1 MTDVIATKQPKAAEA
16 LDDSSLIDVA
26 RPHRGSYIDAAYCC
40 NPLSKTEW
48 RDLSACYNSEPC
60 KNG

>member
-26 RPHRGSYIDAAYCC
+26 IGRIAVV
-40 NPLSKTEW
+40 T
-48 RDLSACYNSEPC
+48 
-60 KNG
+60 